1 MRLLIVGALTGQLTI
16 ATKIVM
22 EKGASVTHADRIDT
36 AMVVLRSGKGADLL
50 MVDVAIDI
58 RDLVSRLEAERIHVP
73 IVACGIRNDART
85 AVAAIHTGAK
95 EYIPLPPEPEMI
107 AAILA
112 AVADDTRELVYRD
125 EAMAN
130 LIKLAQQ
137 IAPSDASILI
147 TGESGTGK
155 EVVARYVHSHS
166 ARARGPFISVNCAA
180 IPEQLL
186 ESELFGHEKGAFTG
200 AVARRVGKFEEAN
213 GGTLLLDEVS
223 EMDVRLQAKL
233 LRAIQERVI
242 DRVGGGRPVP
252 VDIRIIATSNRNLTD
267 AVREG
272 KFREDLLFRL
282 NVVNLKIP
290 PLRERP
296 ADILELAQ
304 HFAKLYSQANGVA
317 LRPLSA
323 DAKRQLS
330 LARWPGNV
338 RELENTMHRAVLMAS
353 GDEIG
358 PDAILSPD
366 GLRLDQSKPA
376 AVAHAAFAAEA
387 VTRSLVGR
395 TVADVERDLILET
408 LKHCLGNRTHAA
420 NILGI
425 SIRTLR
431 NKLNEYSA
439 AGVPIP
445 SPNGGDVRG
454 AA

>member
-1 MRLLIVGALTGQLTI
+1 MRLLIVGTLRGQLTT
-16 ATKIVM
+16 ATKIATD
-22 EKGASVTHADRIDT
+22 KGASVTHADRIDT
-36 AMVVLRSGKGADLL
+36 AMAVLRSGKGADLL

-58 RDLVSRLEAERIHVP
+58 RDLVLRLEAERIHVP
-73 IVACGIRNDART
+73 IVACGTQNDAHA
-85 AVAAIHTGAK
+85 AVAAIRAGAK
-95 EYIPLPPEPEMI
+95 EYIPLPPDPQMI

-112 AVADDTRELVYRD
+112 AVADDSREFVYRD
-125 EAMAN
+125 EAMIN
-130 LIKLAQQ
+130 LVKLAQQ

-155 EVVARYVHSHS
+155 EVMARYVHSHS

-200 AVARRVGKFEEAN
+200 AVARRVGKFEEVN
-213 GGTLLLDEVS
+213 GGTLLLDEIS
-223 EMDVRLQAKL
+223 EMDVLLQAKL
-233 LRAIQERVI
+233 LRAQQERVI
-242 DRVGGGRPVP
+242 DRVGGSRPVS
-252 VDIRIIATSNRNLTD
+252 VDIRIIATSNRNLGE
-267 AVREG
+267 AVRDG
-272 KFREDLLFRL
+272 AFREDLLFRL

-296 ADILELAQ
+296 SDLIELAR
-304 HFAKLYSQANGVA
+304 HFVRKYSEANAIA

-323 DAKRQLS
+323 EAQRQLA
-330 LARWPGNV
+330 LGRWPGNV
-338 RELENTMHRAVLMAS
+338 RELENTMHRAVLLAT
-353 GDEIG
+353 GEEIG
-358 PDAILSPD
+358 VAALIAPD
-366 GLRLDQSKPA
+366 GVRLDTTKPP
-376 AVAHAAFAAEA
+376 AVAHATLAAEA
-387 VTRSLVGR
+387 VTRALVGR

-431 NKLNEYSA
+431 NKLNEYA
-439 AGVPIP
+439 ADGIPVPP
-445 SPNGGDVRG
+445 PNSGEIRG